1 MIFVSAFGRNMKKLT
16 LFKKVISFAIC
27 MAISAGTLISYN
39 ALSDNA
45 PHNQAQAAKSLTE
58 IQAER
63 AENNRKIAEYQQ
75 KIDSLQGSQN
85 SEKEYQDTLTEQIN
99 VIQQNIKLLNT
110 ELASIQSDIDTTKIN
125 ITQLE
130 KDIDSKEKEINNSVE
145 DFKKRMCAMYIS
157 GNDNLASIIIGSSNF
172 YDIMSRVEMANRM
185 AKYDQELIDDILADI
200 ENLDS
205 SKKQLET
212 DKLTLEMN
220 LDTQKKR
227 KEEKNKALNDL
238 DEKMKK
244 SQAEIDRLKRE
255 QKTLELGQ
263 EELQKLNAGLDAQ
276 EAEWTAAIEA
286 EKKRRDDEAKKKADE
301 ERKRK
306 DEEERRRKEEEEMKN
321 QQASTE
327 TSSESS
333 QISTDENS
341 EDATSDNTTTP
352 QEPEPS
358 DPTPNTGG
366 FMWPCPDF
374 SYITSGYGYRWGKM
388 HNGIDV
394 GDGGIHGGAAVAS
407 QSGTVIAVSNS
418 CTHDYPKYSS
428 CCGDGYGNYVLISH
442 DGTYSTIYAHLAQ
455 ATVSVGDY
463 VNQGDTVGLIGCTGW
478 STGDH
483 LHFEIRVNGAAQNP
497 LNYVNR

>member
-1 MIFVSAFGRNMKKLT
+1 
-16 LFKKVISFAIC
+16 
-27 MAISAGTLISYN
+27 MAISAGTLMCYN

-45 PHNQAQAAKSLTE
+45 PHNQAQAAKSLTD

-63 AENNRKIAEYQQ
+63 AENDRKIAEYQQ
-75 KIDSLQGSQN
+75 KIDALQESQN
-85 SEKEYQDTLTEQIN
+85 SEKEYQDTLTEQIT

-110 ELASIQSDIDTTKIN
+110 ELDSIQSDIDTTKKN

-130 KDIDSKEKEINNSVE
+130 KDIDSKEKEINDSVE

-157 GNDNLASIIIGSSNF
+157 GNDNLASIIIGSSSF

-185 AKYDQELIDDILADI
+185 AEYDQKLIDDILADI

-227 KEEKNKALNDL
+227 KEEKNKALDDL

-244 SQAEIDRLKRE
+244 TQAEIDRLEKE
-255 QKTLELGQ
+255 QETLKLGTK
-263 EELQKLNAGLDAQ
+263 ELQKQNEALDAQ
-276 EAEWTAAIEA
+276 EAEWVAAIEA
-286 EKKRRDDEAKKKADE
+286 DRKRREEDAKKKA
-301 ERKRK
+301 
-306 DEEERRRKEEEEMKN
+306 EEERRRKEEEERRRKEEEMKN
-321 QQASTE
+321 QQVTTE
-327 TSSESS
+327 ASSESS
-333 QISTDENS
+333 QESSTDSSETSTDENADETTS
-341 EDATSDNTTTP
+341 ADTTAEDSTEEETTP
-352 QEPEPS
+352 EEPEVSEPA
-358 DPTPNTGG
+358 PNTGG
-366 FMWPCPDF
+366 FIWPCPGF
-374 SYITSGYGYRWGKM
+374 YYISSGYGYRWGRM

-428 CCGDGYGNYVLISH
+428 CCGGGYGNYVLISH
-442 DGTYSTIYAHLAQ
+442 DGTYSTLYGHLAQ

-463 VNQGDTVGLIGCTGW
+463 VNQGDTIGYIGCTGW

-483 LHFEIRVNGAAQNP
+483 LHFEVRVNGAAQNP